1 MSVICFHSS
10 GITIFK
16 IKEVKINDVENMT
29 VPGKFYCIV
38 LFTSKRRTWN
48 EFLLQKCVTALDL
61 TWHPDHFFCAQ
72 CGRPFGDDGFHEKN
86 GKAYC
91 R

>member
-29 VPGKFYCIV
+29 VPGKFFCIV

-48 EFLLQKCVTALDL
+48 EFLFTEMCDCIRPDL
-61 TWHPDHFFCAQ
+61 ASRSLLLCPVWATVRRRWIP
-72 CGRPFGDDGFHEKN
+72 
-86 GKAYC
+86 
-91 R
+91 